1 MAKGVTVPIT
11 ILTPKGSRTSFTP
24 LREQVDAVVRD
35 TRVAWFLATLNLRR
49 DVFGLWLGK
58 AWLVLEP
65 LLQAGTYYV
74 LLKYIFNLSGA
85 SVSFATFFTAA
96 TFWRSHATITIG
108 ACNLL
113 VDSGRFVGADIS
125 LRIPYLEF
133 LFSEILN
140 FLIRFAVLI
149 VFLSASGYVV
159 GGSYV
164 YLLYIAIAQF
174 AFSFCLGIWL
184 SVLGGFF
191 RDLSRVVG
199 HVVWLWWFFS
209 PGLYSIGQVPDEIR
223 WLYDLNPFAHIMP
236 AMIEAATNGLI
247 TEVGPITNILFV
259 SLLLMIPG
267 GLIASQVKHRVL
279 FRV

>member
-11 ILTPKGSRTSFTP
+11 VLTPKGRRTSVTP
-24 LREQVDAVVRD
+24 LRHQMDVAWRD
-35 TRVAWFLATLNLRR
+35 MRVAWFLATLNLKR
-49 DVFGLWLGK
+49 DVFGLWLGRV
-58 AWLVLEP
+58 WLVLEP

-96 TFWRSHATITIG
+96 TFWRSHATMTIG

-113 VDSGRFVGADIS
+113 VESGRYAGADIS

-140 FLIRFAVLI
+140 FAIRFVVLV
-149 VFLSASGYVV
+149 VFLRISGYDL
-159 GGSYV
+159 GGSNV
-164 YLLYIAIAQF
+164 YLLYVAASQF
-174 AFSFCLGIWL
+174 AFSFSLGIWL

-199 HVVWLWWFFS
+199 HIVWLWWFFS
-209 PGLYSIGQVPDEIR
+209 PGLYSLEQVPNEIR

-236 AMIEAATNGLI
+236 ALIEAATEGSI
-247 TEVGPITNILFV
+247 SGFGPISNILFV
-259 SLLLMIPG
+259 SLLFIFPG

>member
-1 MAKGVTVPIT
+1 MAKNVAVPIT
-11 ILTPKGSRTSFTP
+11 TLTPAGRRVSTAP
-24 LREQVDAVVRD
+24 LREQVEMVGREA
-35 TRVAWFLATLNLRR
+35 RVAWFLATLNLKR
-49 DVFGLWLGK
+49 DVFGLWLGR

-96 TFWRSHATITIG
+96 TFWRSHATLAIG
-108 ACNLL
+108 SCNLL
-113 VDSGRFVGADIS
+113 VESARYAGSDIS

-133 LFSEILN
+133 LFSELLN

-149 VFLSASGYVV
+149 VFLRISGYH
-159 GGSYV
+159 GSIGHV
-164 YLLYIAIAQF
+164 YLLYIAAAQF
-174 AFSFCLGIWL
+174 AFSFSLGVWL
-184 SVLGGFF
+184 SVVGGFL
-191 RDLSRVVG
+191 RDLSRIVG

-223 WLYDLNPFAHIMP
+223 WAYDLNPFAHIMP
-236 AMIEAATNGLI
+236 ALIEAAT
-247 TEVGPITNILFV
+247 VGSVSGVDTITNIFFV
-259 SLLLMIPG
+259 SLLLVIPG
-267 GLIASQVKHRVL
+267 GMLASQVKHRVF